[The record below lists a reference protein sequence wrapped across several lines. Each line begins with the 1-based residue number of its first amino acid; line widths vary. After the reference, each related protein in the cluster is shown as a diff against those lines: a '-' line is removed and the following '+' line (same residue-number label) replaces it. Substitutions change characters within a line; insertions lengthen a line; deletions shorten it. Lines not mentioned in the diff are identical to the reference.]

1 MKSNVRC
8 NKQPL
13 NRHQLANPFMDIP
26 MIDRLRQNES
36 IDLRD
41 NYTIEQVGNG
51 YDKIEPI
58 DSGKKFTDSTVSKS
72 LEKGQQKYR
81 KTLDKLSE
89 T

>member
-8 NKQPL
+8 NELPL

-36 IDLRD
+36 IDLHD
-41 NYTIEQVGNG
+41 NYTIRQVGNG

-58 DSGKKFTDSTVSKS
+58 DSSKKFTDSTVLKS
-72 LEKGQQKYR
+72 LKKGNKNIEK
-81 KTLDKLSE
+81 LWMN
-89 T
+89 